1 MHRIT
6 IVGIAALAVAGC
18 SSTPTPAAQAPMP
31 VKTVTVT
38 ASPVN
43 STGPASAVVP
53 SPAGNAGSA
62 TPKATKALDPRTVV
76 KTKRPT
82 VQVVCG
88 PENDQI
94 RTPEV
99 RGITYDQQM
108 EWSGS
113 EAMVT
118 ARAKSGHRIAD
129 GYKTRWTFTDK
140 ATPCSMA
147 TPRGSQLPAVGE
159 PTCRLGDNPRRKQD
173 CLRRFGYFG
182 EESWQQATNGGASA
196 PKGDCDP
203 TWTSGECQSFF
214 AGLMTR
220 DEINRLRAAP

>member
-18 SSTPTPAAQAPMP
+18 SSTPTPAAQAPTP

-38 ASPVN
+38 ASPVA

-118 ARAKSGHRIAD
+118 ARAKSGYRIAD

-140 ATPCSMA
+140 ATRCG
-147 TPRGSQLPAVGE
+147 TPT
-159 PTCRLGDNPRRKQD
+159 PTKPTQECRVYDSTGVCRTP
-173 CLRRFGYFG
+173 
-182 EESWQQATNGGASA
+182 EEQAEHEAWINDQVEEADRIA
-196 PKGDCDP
+196 KEHACPD
-203 TWTSGECQSFF
+203 
-214 AGLMTR
+214 GLYWYEDDQACR
-220 DEINRLRAAP
+220 